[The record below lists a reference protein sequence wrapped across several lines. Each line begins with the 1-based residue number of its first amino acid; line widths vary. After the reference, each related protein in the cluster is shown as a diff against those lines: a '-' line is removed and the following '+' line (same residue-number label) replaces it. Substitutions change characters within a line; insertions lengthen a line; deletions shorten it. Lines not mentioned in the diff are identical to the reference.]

1 MPGTN
6 YDLHLEVQGN
16 PTAQL
21 TVEADVGEEVSAHRA
36 EAWAVGQRGG
46 VDVPE
51 TDPTWNNNSK
61 YYAQQ
66 AAGSATAAGNAQT
79 AAETAQGEAEA
90 AAGHYPYIDGTSK
103 HWLVWDVQAGRY
115 TDTGVVAEGED
126 GAQGP
131 AGQDGYSPTATVTK
145 SGKVATIT
153 ITDKNGTTSKS
164 VSDGEDGQDGYSPT
178 ATVTKSGKIAT
189 ITITD
194 KNGTTTKTV
203 SDGEDGQDGAP
214 GQDGQDGQ
222 DGYTPV
228 RGTDYW
234 TAADKAEMVAETIAQ
249 LGFES
254 ALNRIGLCTYNGQ
267 FYINPDGNNVRTA

>member
-51 TDPTWNNNSK
+51 TDPTWHNNSK
-61 YYAQQ
+61 HYAQQ

-79 AAETAQGEAEA
+79 AAEAAQSAAEA
-90 AAGHYPYIDGTSK
+90 AAGHYPYIDSATK
-103 HWLVWDVQAGRY
+103 HWMEWDPQNSQY

-131 AGQDGYSPTATVTK
+131 AGQDGFSPTATVTK

-164 VSDGEDGQDGYSPT
+164 VSDGEDGADGQDGADGFSPT
-178 ATVTKSGKIAT
+178 ATVTKNGKVVT
-189 ITITD
+189 ISITD

-214 GQDGQDGQ
+214 GQDGH
-222 DGYTPV
+222 TPV
-228 RGTDYW
+228 KGTDYW
-234 TAADKAEMVAETIAQ
+234 TAADKAEIIADAIAQ
-249 LGFES
+249 LGFED
-254 ALNRIGLCTYNGQ
+254 ALNRLGLCNYNGQ